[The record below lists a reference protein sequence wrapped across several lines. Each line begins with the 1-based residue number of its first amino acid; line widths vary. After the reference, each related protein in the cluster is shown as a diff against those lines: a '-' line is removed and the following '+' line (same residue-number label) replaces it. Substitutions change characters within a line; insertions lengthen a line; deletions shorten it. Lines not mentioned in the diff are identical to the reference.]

1 MSPALLAPLVSTRAS
16 PRGRVPSPPRA
27 IVRARA
33 CIPACWISRETTK
46 TPAFISLNTR
56 PLFPTSARAHARR
69 PTAAA
74 TATAA
79 VTSERSPV
87 PVKTLILGVL
97 FAGWYACNIVFNI
110 CNKQV
115 LGAYPFPLTSTLWQ
129 FAAGVAFTALMQ
141 MTGIHR
147 INKDALTMESLR
159 AIAPLAIVHTLG
171 NVLTNVSLGKVAVSF
186 THTIKAMEPFFSV
199 LLSSLFLGDVPSVA
213 VIATL
218 VPIVGGVAAASVTEA
233 SFNWP
238 GFLAALGS
246 NVTFQ
251 SRNVLS
257 KKLIGG
263 DGCSQ
268 ACPAIP
274 MDNIDLFSIIT
285 IMSLALTLPAAVV
298 LEGVRFTPGAIAAYA
313 ASAGAA
319 FSPAV
324 IFQKAMIAGAC
335 FHMYQQISYMI
346 LTRVSPVTHSVGNC
360 VKRVVVISFSV
371 LFFKNAV
378 SPVNAVGTAA
388 ALGGVYAY
396 TRVKRAERDAAA
408 AKIE

>member
-1 MSPALLAPLVSTRAS
+1 MSPALLAPLVSTRAI
-16 PRGRVPSPPRA
+16 PRGRVPSPARA

-33 CIPACWISRETTK
+33 CQIPACGISRETTT

-74 TATAA
+74 PAATAATA

-129 FAAGVAFTALMQ
+129 FAAGVAFMALLQ
-141 MTGIHR
+141 ITGIHR
-147 INKDALTMESLR
+147 LNKDSLTMESLK

-199 LLSSLFLGDVPSVA
+199 LLSSLFLGDVPSAA

-238 GFLAALGS
+238 GFLAAMVS
-246 NVTFQ
+246 FF
-251 SRNVLS
+251 
-257 KKLIGG
+257 
-263 DGCSQ
+263 
-268 ACPAIP
+268 
-274 MDNIDLFSIIT
+274 LFSYWQ
-285 IMSLALTLPAAVV
+285 
-298 LEGVRFTPGAIAAYA
+298 LE
-313 ASAGAA
+313 
-319 FSPAV
+319 
-324 IFQKAMIAGAC
+324 
-335 FHMYQQISYMI
+335 
-346 LTRVSPVTHSVGNC
+346 
-360 VKRVVVISFSV
+360 
-371 LFFKNAV
+371 
-378 SPVNAVGTAA
+378 
-388 ALGGVYAY
+388 
-396 TRVKRAERDAAA
+396 
-408 AKIE
+408 

>member
-1 MSPALLAPLVSTRAS
+1 MSPTLLAPLASTRAI
-16 PRGRVPSPPRA
+16 PRGRVPSPARA

-33 CIPACWISRETTK
+33 CIPACWISRETTT

-74 TATAA
+74 SAATAAAA

-129 FAAGVAFTALMQ
+129 FAAGVAFMASLQ
-141 MTGIHR
+141 ITGIHR
-147 INKDALTMESLR
+147 LNKDSLTMESLK

-238 GFLAALGS
+238 GFLAAMVS
-246 NVTFQ
+246 FF
-251 SRNVLS
+251 
-257 KKLIGG
+257 
-263 DGCSQ
+263 
-268 ACPAIP
+268 
-274 MDNIDLFSIIT
+274 LFSYGQ
-285 IMSLALTLPAAVV
+285 
-298 LEGVRFTPGAIAAYA
+298 LE
-313 ASAGAA
+313 
-319 FSPAV
+319 
-324 IFQKAMIAGAC
+324 
-335 FHMYQQISYMI
+335 
-346 LTRVSPVTHSVGNC
+346 
-360 VKRVVVISFSV
+360 
-371 LFFKNAV
+371 
-378 SPVNAVGTAA
+378 
-388 ALGGVYAY
+388 
-396 TRVKRAERDAAA
+396 
-408 AKIE
+408 

>member
-1 MSPALLAPLVSTRAS
+1 MSPALLAPLVSTRAI
-16 PRGRVPSPPRA
+16 PRGRVPSPARA

-33 CIPACWISRETTK
+33 CQIPACGISRETTK

-129 FAAGVAFTALMQ
+129 FAAGVAFMALLQ
-141 MTGIHR
+141 ITGIHR
-147 INKDALTMESLR
+147 LNKDSLTMESLK

-199 LLSSLFLGDVPSVA
+199 LLSSLFLGDVPSAA

-238 GFLAALGS
+238 GFLAAMVS
-246 NVTFQ
+246 F
-251 SRNVLS
+251 S
-257 KKLIGG
+257 
-263 DGCSQ
+263 
-268 ACPAIP
+268 
-274 MDNIDLFSIIT
+274 LFSYGQ
-285 IMSLALTLPAAVV
+285 LV
-298 LEGVRFTPGAIAAYA
+298 
-313 ASAGAA
+313 
-319 FSPAV
+319 
-324 IFQKAMIAGAC
+324 
-335 FHMYQQISYMI
+335 
-346 LTRVSPVTHSVGNC
+346 
-360 VKRVVVISFSV
+360 
-371 LFFKNAV
+371 
-378 SPVNAVGTAA
+378 
-388 ALGGVYAY
+388 
-396 TRVKRAERDAAA
+396 
-408 AKIE
+408 

>member
-1 MSPALLAPLVSTRAS
+1 MSPALLAPLVSTRAI
-16 PRGRVPSPPRA
+16 PRGRVPSPARA

-33 CIPACWISRETTK
+33 CIPACWISRETTT

-74 TATAA
+74 SAATAAAA

-129 FAAGVAFTALMQ
+129 FAAGVAFMALLQ
-141 MTGIHR
+141 ITGIHR
-147 INKDALTMESLR
+147 LNKDSLTMESLK

-238 GFLAALGS
+238 GFLAAMVS
-246 NVTFQ
+246 FF
-251 SRNVLS
+251 
-257 KKLIGG
+257 
-263 DGCSQ
+263 
-268 ACPAIP
+268 
-274 MDNIDLFSIIT
+274 LFSYGQ
-285 IMSLALTLPAAVV
+285 
-298 LEGVRFTPGAIAAYA
+298 LE
-313 ASAGAA
+313 
-319 FSPAV
+319 
-324 IFQKAMIAGAC
+324 
-335 FHMYQQISYMI
+335 
-346 LTRVSPVTHSVGNC
+346 
-360 VKRVVVISFSV
+360 
-371 LFFKNAV
+371 
-378 SPVNAVGTAA
+378 
-388 ALGGVYAY
+388 
-396 TRVKRAERDAAA
+396 
-408 AKIE
+408 

>member
-1 MSPALLAPLVSTRAS
+1 MSPTLLAPLASTRAI
-16 PRGRVPSPPRA
+16 PRGRVPSPARA

-33 CIPACWISRETTK
+33 CIPACWISRETTT

-74 TATAA
+74 TAATAATA

-129 FAAGVAFTALMQ
+129 FAAGVAFMALLQ
-141 MTGIHR
+141 ITGIHR
-147 INKDALTMESLR
+147 LSKDSLTMESLK

-199 LLSSLFLGDVPSVA
+199 LLSSLFLGDVPSIA

-238 GFLAALGS
+238 GFLAAMVS
-246 NVTFQ
+246 FF
-251 SRNVLS
+251 
-257 KKLIGG
+257 
-263 DGCSQ
+263 
-268 ACPAIP
+268 
-274 MDNIDLFSIIT
+274 LFSYGQ
-285 IMSLALTLPAAVV
+285 
-298 LEGVRFTPGAIAAYA
+298 LE
-313 ASAGAA
+313 
-319 FSPAV
+319 
-324 IFQKAMIAGAC
+324 
-335 FHMYQQISYMI
+335 
-346 LTRVSPVTHSVGNC
+346 
-360 VKRVVVISFSV
+360 
-371 LFFKNAV
+371 
-378 SPVNAVGTAA
+378 
-388 ALGGVYAY
+388 
-396 TRVKRAERDAAA
+396 
-408 AKIE
+408 

>member
-1 MSPALLAPLVSTRAS
+1 MSPTLLAPLASTRAI
-16 PRGRVPSPPRA
+16 PRGRVPSPARA

-33 CIPACWISRETTK
+33 CIPACWISRETTT

-74 TATAA
+74 TAATAATAA

-129 FAAGVAFTALMQ
+129 FAAGVAFMALLQ
-141 MTGIHR
+141 ITGIHR
-147 INKDALTMESLR
+147 LNKDSLTMESLK

-238 GFLAALGS
+238 GFLAAMVS
-246 NVTFQ
+246 FF
-251 SRNVLS
+251 
-257 KKLIGG
+257 
-263 DGCSQ
+263 
-268 ACPAIP
+268 
-274 MDNIDLFSIIT
+274 LFSYGQ
-285 IMSLALTLPAAVV
+285 
-298 LEGVRFTPGAIAAYA
+298 LE
-313 ASAGAA
+313 
-319 FSPAV
+319 
-324 IFQKAMIAGAC
+324 
-335 FHMYQQISYMI
+335 
-346 LTRVSPVTHSVGNC
+346 
-360 VKRVVVISFSV
+360 
-371 LFFKNAV
+371 
-378 SPVNAVGTAA
+378 
-388 ALGGVYAY
+388 
-396 TRVKRAERDAAA
+396 
-408 AKIE
+408 

>member
-129 FAAGVAFTALMQ
+129 FAAGVAFMALLQ
-141 MTGIHR
+141 ITGIHR
-147 INKDALTMESLR
+147 LNKDSLTMESLK

-199 LLSSLFLGDVPSVA
+199 LLSSLFLGDVPSAA

-238 GFLAALGS
+238 GFLAAMVS
-246 NVTFQ
+246 FF
-251 SRNVLS
+251 
-257 KKLIGG
+257 
-263 DGCSQ
+263 
-268 ACPAIP
+268 
-274 MDNIDLFSIIT
+274 LFSCGQ
-285 IMSLALTLPAAVV
+285 
-298 LEGVRFTPGAIAAYA
+298 LE
-313 ASAGAA
+313 
-319 FSPAV
+319 
-324 IFQKAMIAGAC
+324 
-335 FHMYQQISYMI
+335 
-346 LTRVSPVTHSVGNC
+346 
-360 VKRVVVISFSV
+360 
-371 LFFKNAV
+371 
-378 SPVNAVGTAA
+378 
-388 ALGGVYAY
+388 
-396 TRVKRAERDAAA
+396 
-408 AKIE
+408 

>member
-1 MSPALLAPLVSTRAS
+1 MSPTLLAPLVSTRAT
-16 PRGRVPSPPRA
+16 PRGRVPSPARA

-33 CIPACWISRETTK
+33 CQIRACWISRETTT

-69 PTAAA
+69 PTAAAAAA

-129 FAAGVAFTALMQ
+129 FAAGVAFMALLQ
-141 MTGIHR
+141 ITGIHR
-147 INKDALTMESLR
+147 LNKDSLTMESLK

-199 LLSSLFLGDVPSVA
+199 LLSSLFLGDVPSAA

-238 GFLAALGS
+238 GFLAAMVS
-246 NVTFQ
+246 I
-251 SRNVLS
+251 S
-257 KKLIGG
+257 
-263 DGCSQ
+263 
-268 ACPAIP
+268 
-274 MDNIDLFSIIT
+274 LFSYGQ
-285 IMSLALTLPAAVV
+285 LV
-298 LEGVRFTPGAIAAYA
+298 
-313 ASAGAA
+313 
-319 FSPAV
+319 
-324 IFQKAMIAGAC
+324 
-335 FHMYQQISYMI
+335 
-346 LTRVSPVTHSVGNC
+346 
-360 VKRVVVISFSV
+360 
-371 LFFKNAV
+371 
-378 SPVNAVGTAA
+378 
-388 ALGGVYAY
+388 
-396 TRVKRAERDAAA
+396 
-408 AKIE
+408 

>member
-1 MSPALLAPLVSTRAS
+1 MSPALLAPLVSTRAI
-16 PRGRVPSPPRA
+16 PRGRVPSPARA

-33 CIPACWISRETTK
+33 CIPACWISRETTT

-74 TATAA
+74 TAAAATAA

-129 FAAGVAFTALMQ
+129 FAAGVAFMALLQ
-141 MTGIHR
+141 ITGIHR
-147 INKDALTMESLR
+147 LNKDSLTMESLK

-238 GFLAALGS
+238 GFLAAMVS
-246 NVTFQ
+246 FF
-251 SRNVLS
+251 
-257 KKLIGG
+257 
-263 DGCSQ
+263 
-268 ACPAIP
+268 
-274 MDNIDLFSIIT
+274 LFSYGQ
-285 IMSLALTLPAAVV
+285 
-298 LEGVRFTPGAIAAYA
+298 LE
-313 ASAGAA
+313 
-319 FSPAV
+319 
-324 IFQKAMIAGAC
+324 
-335 FHMYQQISYMI
+335 
-346 LTRVSPVTHSVGNC
+346 
-360 VKRVVVISFSV
+360 
-371 LFFKNAV
+371 
-378 SPVNAVGTAA
+378 
-388 ALGGVYAY
+388 
-396 TRVKRAERDAAA
+396 
-408 AKIE
+408 